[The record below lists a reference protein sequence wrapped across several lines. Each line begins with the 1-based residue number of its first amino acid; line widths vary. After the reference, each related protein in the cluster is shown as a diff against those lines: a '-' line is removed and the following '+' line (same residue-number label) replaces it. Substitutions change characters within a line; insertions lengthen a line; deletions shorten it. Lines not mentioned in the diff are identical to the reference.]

1 MNAFDLAPLFRS
13 GVGFDRL
20 ARLAET
26 ASRLAEPNNSYP
38 PYNIEHLGP
47 TEDGGD
53 AYSITVAVA
62 GFAPEDITV
71 EAESGLLTVSG
82 HKAQD
87 TRQESARLLHRGIAL
102 RDFVRRFQ
110 LADTVTVTGAT
121 LRDGL
126 LTVALKREVPEQA
139 KPRRI
144 DITTGRP
151 AAPMVPQIGSDQPVA
166 TDPSLPHAA

>member
-26 ASRLAEPNNSYP
+26 ASRLAEPNSSYP
-38 PYNIEHLGP
+38 PYNIEHLGS
-47 TEDGGD
+47 TDDGGD
-53 AYSITVAVA
+53 VYSITVAVA
-62 GFAPEDITV
+62 GFAEQDLTV
-71 EAESGLLTVSG
+71 EAEGGLLTISG
-82 HKAQD
+82 HKAQPEQKD
-87 TRQESARLLHRGIAL
+87 SNRVLHRGIAL

-110 LADTVTVTGAT
+110 LADTVTVTGAA

-126 LTVALKREVPEQA
+126 LTVSLKREVPEQA

-144 DITTGRP
+144 AISSTPVSTPLTTQSP
-151 AAPMVPQIGSDQPVA
+151 EPS
-166 TDPSLPHAA
+166 PSLPHAA